1 MPLQPG
7 PSHGGYHPSPIY
19 LYNRIHEL
27 KRVFSALRLG
37 VITNPVNPQDIL
49 AQGWRF
55 SVDASVVVIDSGALS
70 NYSNPELAANHE

>member
-1 MPLQPG
+1 
-7 PSHGGYHPSPIY
+7 
-19 LYNRIHEL
+19 
-27 KRVFSALRLG
+27 
-37 VITNPVNPQDIL
+37 VNPQDIL